1 MLAEKMRLKKLR
13 IFLGAGY
20 EGAFLCVRSEDEAK
34 KESLEDKREHLQIVI
49 SMKKTRES
57 PEARLYFQ
65 RREAAYATRLSR
77 GRRPH
82 YSPCVPSLTSEF

>member
-1 MLAEKMRLKKLR
+1 MR
-13 IFLGAGY
+13 
-20 EGAFLCVRSEDEAK
+20 GAFLCARSDDEAK

-65 RREAAYATRLSR
+65 KEGSR
-77 GRRPH
+77 VRHTAFARPQT
-82 YSPCVPSLTSEF
+82 SLLTVRAELNFGVLMGSGVASAL